1 MSQMPD
7 SIYLHKD
14 DKYNTLGWYHA
25 ESENAILA
33 EHDYDESVMEDYV
46 EYTPVY
52 RLEEAVGKA
61 EKDLALTW
69 KDIAKIDALILEANN
84 EFAVD
89 YSKEI
94 SREQFYTE
102 VLNRFNKSKEE
113 QK

>member
-14 DKYNTLGWYHA
+14 DKYNNLGWYHA
-25 ESENAILA
+25 ESENTILA

-52 RLEEAVGKA
+52 RLEEAVRKA

-69 KDIAKIDALILEANN
+69 EDMKTIFQIIATSDWSDFGINGKLWSD
-84 EFAVD
+84 EF
-89 YSKEI
+89 YE
-94 SREQFYTE
+94 E
-102 VLNRFNKSKEE
+102 VLKRFKEE
-113 QK
+113 KK